1 MRLLTKTTLYFLV
14 ATLLLLTIAGYYL
27 FGQFSRELDRQT
39 DRELVVDELQWV
51 KYLRTQAS
59 LGNTFVLRSPD
70 LLIHPVDKPIERL
83 PTITRIESFSA
94 EQNRRVPFRQL
105 SQVVSISGIP
115 FQLTIRR
122 SQEQRPLF
130 IANVTNLFLLVF
142 AGIFITTLLVNWFIN
157 QSIWKPFQRSL
168 VKIRGAE
175 LQQMKAIHFEESNIK
190 EFNELN
196 ASLNYMTGRIY
207 RDYKNMKEFTE
218 NAAHEMQT
226 PLAVVQ
232 SKVELMLQQANLTSE
247 QLTSLS
253 QAETALKRLGNLNQ
267 SLLLLAKIENKQFE
281 ATEQVNLATVAK
293 KYLHLFEDMTR
304 HKLLSVQVMPDEE
317 FLVTIHPFLADT
329 MVSNLVG
336 NAIKYNQEGGTLLIA
351 SAKNQLSVSNSSG
364 MPAIEKEQL
373 FKRFT
378 HQQNANSTS
387 NGLGLAIVK
396 KIADTHQ
403 LQINYSYEKG
413 MHTFSLNCKK

>member
-14 ATLLLLTIAGYYL
+14 AILLLLTIAGYYL

-83 PTITRIESFSA
+83 PTITRTESFSA
-94 EQNRRVPFRQL
+94 GQNRRVPFRQL

-115 FQLTIRR
+115 YQLTIRR

-130 IANVTNLFLLVF
+130 ITNVTNLFLLVF

-196 ASLNYMTGRIY
+196 ASLNYMTGKIY
-207 RDYKNMKEFTE
+207 RDYENMKEFTE

-226 PLAVVQ
+226 PLAVIQ
-232 SKVELMLQQANLTSE
+232 SKVELMLQDANLPSG
-247 QLTSLS
+247 QVAALL

-281 ATEQVNLATVAK
+281 TTETVDLAKVVK
-293 KYLHLFEDMTR
+293 KYLQLFEDMTR
-304 HKLLSVQVMPDEE
+304 QKNLDLQTNLDGAFPVV
-317 FLVTIHPFLADT
+317 IHPFLADT

-336 NAIKYNQEGGTLLIA
+336 NAIKYNEDGGKLQLT
-351 SAKNQLSVSNSSG
+351 SNQHQLTVSNSSS
-364 MPAIEKEQL
+364 MPAIAPNQL
-373 FKRFT
+373 FKRFR
-378 HQQNANSTS
+378 HQQNADSTS

-396 KIADTHQ
+396 KIGDTHH
-403 LQINYSYEKG
+403 LEVNYQYAGG
-413 MHTFSLNCKK
+413 MHTFTIKRKA